1 MSSNPIQREQI
12 ILDSINEGVFTVD
25 HEWRITSFN
34 RAAETITGVPREQA
48 LGRICYDVFHSDICE
63 SACALRRTLSSGK
76 PLENESANLVN
87 AEGGLVPVRIS
98 TAVLNDDKGHF
109 VGGVETFQDLSRVE
123 RMKKELEER
132 YTFEDIVGRSAAM
145 RNLFGIVPPIA
156 ESDSSVLLT
165 GESGTGKE
173 LFARAIHHLS
183 KRAEGPFVAVN
194 CAALPDQLLE
204 SELFGYVAGAFTDAR
219 QDKKGRFNLAD
230 GGTLFLDEIGDI
242 SPAMQVRLLRVL
254 QEHEFE
260 PLGST
265 ETQRVNVR
273 VIAATNQD
281 LNALI
286 EKGTFRSDFYYR
298 IHVIQLDIP
307 PLRQRREDIPLLA
320 NHLLARI
327 AYYNEKNAPDISASA
342 LAHLV
347 SYDYPG
353 NVRELENILE
363 HAFVLGRGETIRP
376 HHLPPPLFDKEMHQ
390 DSPLGEMSL
399 EEMERLAIQ
408 DALARTQGHRGRAAK
423 MLKIDPSTLYRKI
436 RKLQLDLPPSDGRRP
451 I

>member
-1 MSSNPIQREQI
+1 MSNPIQREQI

-63 SACALRRTLSSGK
+63 TACALRRTLSSGK

-87 AEGGLVPVRIS
+87 SDGELVPVRIS
-98 TAVLNDDKGHF
+98 TAVLNDDNGHF

-132 YTFEDIVGRSAAM
+132 YTFEDIAGRSAAM
-145 RNLFGIVPPIA
+145 RSLFGVLPPIA
-156 ESDSSVLLT
+156 ESDSTVLLA

-183 KRAEGPFVAVN
+183 KRADGPFVAVN

-219 QDKKGRFNLAD
+219 QDKKGRFTLAD

-265 ETQRVNVR
+265 QTRHVNVR

-281 LNALI
+281 LTALI
-286 EKGTFRSDFYYR
+286 EQGSFRSDLYYR

-320 NHLLARI
+320 THLLGRI
-327 AYYNEKNAPDISASA
+327 ADRNEKNVPNISDTAMA
-342 LAHLV
+342 LLV

-363 HAFVLGRGETIRP
+363 HAFVLGRGQTIQP
-376 HHLPPPLFDKEMHQ
+376 HHLPQPLYDKETHH

-399 EEMERLAIQ
+399 EEMERLAIK
-408 DALARTQGHRGRAAK
+408 DALHRTQGHRGRAAEL
-423 MLKIDPSTLYRKI
+423 LKINPSTLYRKI
-436 RKLQLDLPPSDGRRP
+436 HNLQLTLPPGDGRRKSS
-451 I
+451 